1 MENKDL
7 LNVNSK
13 MCLLHLTAATKKDIL
28 IAMFLGNL
36 GKKIEGGRVEQNEQF
51 HWNKVKKEGKRE
63 EEG

>member
-1 MENKDL
+1 MSIVLD
-7 LNVNSK
+7 SGD
-13 MCLLHLTAATKKDIL
+13 KKDIL

-63 EEG
+63 EEEG